1 MWRLFNDDSKKIKEN
16 CSSEETLKILHQT
29 IKKVTEDVDS
39 LRFNTAVSQLMIL
52 TNHLNSLITLD
63 KNVLHTFLVL
73 LNPFAPHISEE
84 INEKLGYDTLSSST
98 WPKFDNSLI
107 VEDTVTIAVQFNGKM
122 RGTVLVSIDSKEEI
136 IRKAV
141 FSDDKLKTYFSNM
154 KEIKTIYINNQLIN
168 FVLKAI

>member
-1 MWRLFNDDSKKIKEN
+1 
-16 CSSEETLKILHQT
+16 
-29 IKKVTEDVDS
+29 
-39 LRFNTAVSQLMIL
+39 MIL
-52 TNHLNSLITLD
+52 TNHLNSLKTLD
-63 KNVLHTFLVL
+63 KNVIHTFLVL

-122 RGTVLVSIDSKEEI
+122 RGTVLVNKDSKEEI

-141 FSDDKLKTYFSNM
+141 FNDDKLKTYFSNM